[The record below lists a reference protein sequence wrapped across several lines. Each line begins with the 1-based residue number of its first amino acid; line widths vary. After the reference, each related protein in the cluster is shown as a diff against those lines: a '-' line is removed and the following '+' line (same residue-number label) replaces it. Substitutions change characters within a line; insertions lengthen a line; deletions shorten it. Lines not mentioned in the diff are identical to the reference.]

1 MKLSKQQ
8 LLFDLYV
15 AFYCSRRGKSK
26 RSYVRKWERNLKEN
40 MEQLCDELYN
50 RTYQPQPSKCFIVN
64 YPKKREIFAAMFRD
78 RIVHHLYYNYTHELY
93 ERNFI
98 ADAYSC
104 IIGRGTHYGINRLK
118 DFCRRESRNYQR
130 KAYVMHLDIRGYFMH
145 IDRHRL
151 LEISLRTLNKM
162 GNHKTEDGR
171 RWSDVRDMDFLRWL
185 SEVIITIDPVKNCI
199 TVGDPSDWEG
209 LDAAKSMLN
218 LKPGLGL
225 PIGNLTSQLFSNVYL
240 NEFDQF
246 MKRTMKCKYYGRYVD
261 DAFIVSADKDRLLR
275 MVPQIQSY
283 LTEHLGLCKSEVKAS
298 KMLFYIPLFLVAF
311 SSVLSGFAPQ
321 FDTVPLIARTF
332 MMLFVGFLEEIIFR
346 GFLFRGMA
354 KDGLKSAVIVSAL
367 TFGIGHIVNLLNG
380 YDITKSITQIVFA
393 VAVGFLL
400 VMIFIRTGSLIACI
414 AFHSL
419 NNICT
424 GFSSGEL
431 LKNAVGENNAQWVI
445 LGVCLVITALY
456 LGYIMKFI
464 PKKNALK

>member
-1 MKLSKQQ
+1 MVIKK
-8 LLFDLYV
+8 LFD
-15 AFYCSRRGKSK
+15 K
-26 RSYVRKWERNLKEN
+26 
-40 MEQLCDELYN
+40 
-50 RTYQPQPSKCFIVN
+50 
-64 YPKKREIFAAMFRD
+64 
-78 RIVHHLYYNYTHELY
+78 
-93 ERNFI
+93 
-98 ADAYSC
+98 
-104 IIGRGTHYGINRLK
+104 
-118 DFCRRESRNYQR
+118 
-130 KAYVMHLDIRGYFMH
+130 
-145 IDRHRL
+145 
-151 LEISLRTLNKM
+151 
-162 GNHKTEDGR
+162 
-171 RWSDVRDMDFLRWL
+171 
-185 SEVIITIDPVKNCI
+185 SEVTFAIVLIVVYV
-199 TVGDPSDWEG
+199 VGSS
-209 LDAAKSMLN
+209 LM
-218 LKPGLGL
+218 
-225 PIGNLTSQLFSNVYL
+225 Q
-240 NEFDQF
+240 
-246 MKRTMKCKYYGRYVD
+246 R
-261 DAFIVSADKDRLLR
+261 VSAMIGIQFLAEAVFNLILSIVLL
-275 MVPQIQSY
+275 VFIFKNK
-283 LTEHLGLCKSEVKAS
+283 LAEHLGLCKSEVKAA

-456 LGYIMKFI
+456 FGYIMKFI

>member
-1 MKLSKQQ
+1 MVIKK
-8 LLFDLYV
+8 LFDKSEV
-15 AFYCSRRGKSK
+15 AFAIVLIVV
-26 RSYVRKWERNLKEN
+26 YVVGSSL
-40 MEQLCDELYN
+40 M
-50 RTYQPQPSKCFIVN
+50 
-64 YPKKREIFAAMFRD
+64 
-78 RIVHHLYYNYTHELY
+78 
-93 ERNFI
+93 
-98 ADAYSC
+98 
-104 IIGRGTHYGINRLK
+104 
-118 DFCRRESRNYQR
+118 QR
-130 KAYVMHLDIRGYFMH
+130 
-145 IDRHRL
+145 
-151 LEISLRTLNKM
+151 
-162 GNHKTEDGR
+162 
-171 RWSDVRDMDFLRWL
+171 
-185 SEVIITIDPVKNCI
+185 
-199 TVGDPSDWEG
+199 
-209 LDAAKSMLN
+209 
-218 LKPGLGL
+218 
-225 PIGNLTSQLFSNVYL
+225 
-240 NEFDQF
+240 
-246 MKRTMKCKYYGRYVD
+246 
-261 DAFIVSADKDRLLR
+261 VSAMIGIQFLAEAVFNLILSIVLL
-275 MVPQIQSY
+275 VFIFKNK
-283 LTEHLGLCKSEVKAS
+283 LAEHLGLCKSEVKTT

-380 YDITKSITQIVFA
+380 YDITKNITQIVFA

-445 LGVCLVITALY
+445 LRVCLVITALY